1 MDWVIRKQR
10 INLWL
15 INKILSKNQ
24 EKRKNKQKIK
34 TFKLKRNQCCSNLG
48 MLLRAYKDK
57 LS

>member
-15 INKILSKNQ
+15 INKIMFKNQ

-34 TFKLKRNQCCSNLG
+34 TFRLKKNQCCSNSG
-48 MLLRAYKDK
+48 MLLRA
-57 LS
+57 